1 MRCYSVREWSPIE
14 LGKQPVDAMI
24 VVDMQVGLLD
34 GPPKQDL
41 QGVIARINL
50 LTAMVRKQS
59 GKVIWIRHC
68 GKTGDGFE
76 RHTEGWSFLPELS
89 RHRDD
94 VVIEK
99 TLNDPFVGTTLQETL
114 QRIAPDRVLVAG
126 WATDSCVDA
135 TIRSAI
141 SNDYHVVVVS
151 DAHTVSDRPHLDAA
165 TVIRHHHWVWSNL
178 ITNRLVR
185 IVTTGQLLDESAQ
198 TA

>member
-1 MRCYSVREWSPIE
+1 MRCYSALEWRPVE

-24 VVDMQVGLLD
+24 VVDMQVGLLN

-41 QGVIARINL
+41 QGVIERINL
-50 LTAMVRKQS
+50 LTAMVREQS

-76 RHTEGWSFLPELS
+76 RYMEGWSFLPELS
-89 RHRDD
+89 CHRDD

-99 TLNDPFVGTTLQETL
+99 TLNDPFVGTSLQETL
-114 QRIAPDRVLVAG
+114 ERIAPDRILVAG

-165 TVIRHHHWVWSNL
+165 TVIRHHHWVWSDL
-178 ITNRLVR
+178 ITNRSVR
-185 IVTTGQLLDESAQ
+185 IVTTGQVLDESAR